1 MAVFSSPPWLIAR
14 AFAGWAVLAGVVGVL
29 AGISSAAFLLSLDA
43 ATAWRESHPWIIWF
57 LPLGGLLIGLVY
69 LRWGASV
76 EGGNNLV
83 LDEIHDPKKR
93 LPLRMAPLIL
103 VSTVATHLFGGSAG
117 REGTAVQM
125 GASLAD
131 QLTRWLHLE
140 RHDRRILLMAGI
152 SGGFA
157 AVFGTP
163 LAGMVFGLEVLAIG
177 ALRFE
182 ALFPCLVA
190 AVVGDRVTVAL
201 GVQHT
206 VYTVAPVGAVTW
218 AGGGSALL
226 VGLACGLTAL
236 AFAQVTRGI
245 SGFAK
250 MRIPWMPLRLVVGGL
265 LVVAGVLALGFST
278 RYLGLGIP
286 VMVESFTHPLP
297 AWDFALK
304 FLFTVIT
311 LGFGFKGGEVTP
323 LFCIGAALGS
333 AAAAVLPLPV
343 DVLAGIG
350 FVAVFAGAANT
361 PLACIF
367 MACELF
373 GVHLGVYAALAC
385 IASYLVSGHAGIY
398 KSQQI
403 AQAKHGVHPPE
414 AIPSAPGAGAG
425 AGNAG

>member
-1 MAVFSSPPWLIAR
+1 MPDAHFTPRGIAR
-14 AFAGWAVLAGVVGVL
+14 SLAGWAVIAGVVGVL
-29 AGISSAAFLLSLDA
+29 AGIASAVFLLSLDA
-43 ATAWRESHPWIIWF
+43 ATAWRETHSWIIVA
-57 LPLGGLLIGLVY
+57 LPLGGLGIGLLY
-69 LRWGASV
+69 QHLGASV
-76 EGGNNLV
+76 EAGNNLV

-103 VSTVATHLFGGSAG
+103 VATVATHLFGGSAG

-206 VYTVAPVGAVTW
+206 VYTVAPWGSPTW
-218 AGGGSALL
+218 AGLGAALA
-226 VGLACGLTAL
+226 VGLACGLVARFFTQA
-236 AFAQVTRGI
+236 TRGI
-245 SGFAK
+245 GGFAK
-250 MRIPWMPLRLVVGGL
+250 VRIPWMPLRLVVGGV
-265 LVVAGVLALGFST
+265 LVVAGTLALGFDT

-286 VMVESFTHPLP
+286 LMVESFTHPLP
-297 AWDFALK
+297 AWDFVLK
-304 FLFTVIT
+304 FAFTVVT

-323 LFCIGAALGS
+323 LFCIGATLGS

-343 DVLAGIG
+343 DVCAGIG
-350 FVAVFAGAANT
+350 FVALFAGAANT
-361 PLACIF
+361 PLACIL

-373 GVHLGVYAALAC
+373 GVHIGVPAALAC
-385 IASYLVSGHAGIY
+385 VASYLVSGHAGIY
-398 KSQQI
+398 KSQRI
-403 AQAKHGVHPPE
+403 AQAKPGNSSPE
-414 AIPSAPGAGAG
+414 AIPRAPQ
-425 AGNAG
+425 